1 MHIKDMFKKP
11 INRDIKGVIKVGQ
24 DDELSVYQ
32 ELDEYIVTNE
42 LAEHFE
48 DFFKAYK
55 KGVLGDTDKMGVWIS
70 GFFGSGKSHFLKI
83 LSYLL
88 ANKKIK
94 NKEALSF
101 FEDKIKDKA
110 ILENMKDVSKVTT
123 DVILFNID
131 AKSDSDSNLNKN
143 SILRVFNQA
152 FNEMQGYCGSIPWLA
167 DLERQL
173 VKEHVYEGF
182 KSTFESIAGSTWEHS
197 RENLYYEEEAIVKA
211 LAKTTK
217 MSEQAARNW
226 YHKAEDNYSLS
237 IEKFAQ
243 RVNEYI
249 ERQAG
254 NHHVLFLVDEIG
266 QYIGDDTQ
274 LMLNLQTVV
283 EQLGIYCGGK
293 CWVLVT
299 SQQEID
305 SITEVK
311 GDDFSKI
318 QGRFNTRLSLSSAN
332 VDEVI
337 RKRILEK
344 NDTAKQVLQL
354 LYPKKRSIINNL
366 ITFKDIPELK
376 SFADEN
382 DFIDVY
388 PFIPY
393 QFHLLQKV
401 FTGVRVQGAAG
412 KNLSEGERS
421 LLSAFQASAIAH
433 ASDEVGTLVP
443 FSAFYETIETFLDVS
458 IRTVIIQAQQNSRLT
473 DEDVELLKLLFLVK
487 YVKEMPANIE
497 NIATLFVKH
506 IDEDKVEKMKTI
518 QNSLQRLIRET
529 LVQKNGEEYIF
540 LTSDEQT
547 VNREIKNIHIDSAE
561 TIREIGLLIFED
573 IYKEKKFR
581 YSTRHQF
588 SFNKYIDSLAIHQQG
603 HPFGVKVITPYFEG
617 ISALHEAELKSMSQR
632 ENNLI
637 IKLPPDTTV
646 IEELEQAK
654 KIDFYL
660 IKTGGTT
667 FTSSFEYIKLRKR
680 TESINRKKRAKTLL
694 IEGLKDA
701 DFYVNNQALKVK
713 SKKAGAR
720 MDAAIKVL
728 IESLYHKLNQIRQHT
743 NSEKDLYPLLDSTN
757 EQLCLIEEDPNKLA
771 LAELNA
777 YISRNSQRNIPITM
791 KSVLTFFSN
800 IPYGWYEYDIVA
812 SVIKLFKSKK
822 INLLLNETHIQ
833 LEDKNFLN
841 YITKRDYIEST
852 LIKERE
858 KTPAKYINNIKELSK
873 ELTGVA
879 APSANEE
886 QLRSYFNSVLEQ
898 ELDTVIKGYLH
909 RYNKKLYP
917 GKDLLL
923 EAEEIFNELLA
934 IPDTP
939 TWYKAAYQLKE
950 GILDYVDDRKD
961 INHFFE
967 EQQSIFDDAL
977 EKIETFEKN
986 RSYVMDDD
994 IIKAIRD
1001 MKKIVQQANPY
1012 ANIYQL
1018 PALIRQFVDKFT
1030 ELLEIECRPVREVIK
1045 TDYEKVMKELSVKS
1059 FKDELLPVVKECFDD
1074 LSHRLETV
1082 NNFYEAIAMK
1092 EESGRLKVRSFNEI
1106 HAKEVE
1112 LSQSQKV
1119 RITPIV
1125 SSGTTVKPVELK
1137 SKSEY
1142 KPKTTLNVCM
1152 SSLLR
1157 ESTTIENEQEIDN
1170 LLEQM
1175 REHLKK
1181 KLKEDTVIRLI

>member
-1 MHIKDMFKKP
+1 MHIKNMFKKP

-24 DDELSVYQ
+24 DDELNVYQ

-48 DFFKAYK
+48 DFFKAYN
-55 KGVLGDTDKMGVWIS
+55 KGVFGHTDKMGVWIS

-101 FEDKIKDKA
+101 FEDKIEDTA

-123 DVILFNID
+123 DVVLFNID
-131 AKSDSDSNLNKN
+131 AKSESDSNLNRN

-152 FNEMQGYCGSIPWLA
+152 FNEMQGFCGSIPWLA

-173 VKEHVYEGF
+173 VKEHVYEDF
-182 KSTFESIAGSTWEHS
+182 KSTFESIAGSTWEYS
-197 RENLYYEEEAIVKA
+197 RENLYYEEEGIVKA

-217 MSEQAARNW
+217 MSEEAVRNW
-226 YHKAEDNYSLS
+226 FHKAEDNYSLS

-249 ERQAG
+249 ERQAD
-254 NHHVLFLVDEIG
+254 NHHVLFLVDEMG

-299 SQQEID
+299 SQQEIE
-305 SITEVK
+305 SITKVK

-318 QGRFNTRLSLSSAN
+318 QGRFNTRLRLSSSN

-337 RKRILEK
+337 RKRILKK
-344 NDTAKQVLQL
+344 NDTAKQDLQL

-366 ITFKDIPELK
+366 ITFKDIPEFK
-376 SFADEN
+376 SFADQN

-401 FTGVRVQGAAG
+401 FTGVRVHGAAG
-412 KNLSEGERS
+412 KSLSEGERS

-443 FSAFYETIETFLDVS
+443 FSAFYETIETFLEIS
-458 IRTVIIQAQQNSRLT
+458 IRSVIIQAQQNSRLT
-473 DEDVELLKLLFLVK
+473 DEDVEILKLLFLVK
-487 YVKEMPANIE
+487 YVKEMPSNIE
-497 NIATLFVKH
+497 NIATLLVKH

-518 QNSLQRLIRET
+518 QNSLQRLICET

-540 LTSDEQT
+540 LTSDEQA
-547 VNREIKNIHIDSAE
+547 VNREIKSIHIDFAE
-561 TIREIGLLIFED
+561 TIRDIGLFIFED
-573 IYKEKKFR
+573 IYNKKKFR
-581 YSTRHQF
+581 YSTRYHF
-588 SFNKYIDSLAIHQQG
+588 SFNTYIDSLAIHQQG

-617 ISALHEAELKSMSQR
+617 INALHEAELKSMSQR

-637 IKLPPDTTV
+637 IKLPQDTTL
-646 IEELEQAK
+646 IEEMEQAK
-654 KIDFYL
+654 KIDSYL
-660 IKTGGTT
+660 RKAGGTI
-667 FTSSFEYIKLRKR
+667 FTSTVDDIRLRKR
-680 TESINRKKRAKTLL
+680 TESTDRKKRVKTLL
-694 IEGLKDA
+694 IEGLKEA
-701 DFYVNNQALKVK
+701 DLYVNNQALKVK
-713 SKKAGAR
+713 SKKTEAR
-720 MDAAIKVL
+720 MNEAIKVL

-743 NSEKDLYPLLDSTN
+743 NSVKDLYPLLIRTN
-757 EQLCLIEEDPNKLA
+757 EQLCLIEEPNKLA

-800 IPYGWYEYDIVA
+800 IPYGWHKYDIVA
-812 SVIKLFKSKK
+812 SVIKLFKSQK
-822 INLLLNETHIQ
+822 INLLLNKQHIE
-833 LEDKNFLN
+833 LEDKEFLN
-841 YITKRDYIEST
+841 YLTKRDYIEHT
-852 LIKERE
+852 FIKERE
-858 KTPAKYINNIKELSK
+858 KTPAKYINNIKNLSK

-879 APSANEE
+879 SPFANEE
-886 QLRSYFNSVLEQ
+886 QLRSYFNLLVEKELE
-898 ELDTVIKGYLH
+898 TVIKRYLD
-909 RYNKKLYP
+909 RCDKKLYP

-923 EAEEIFNELLA
+923 EAEMTFNELLA
-934 IPDTP
+934 IPDTL
-939 TWYKAAYQLKE
+939 TWYKVAYQLKE
-950 GILDYVDDRKD
+950 DILDYVDDRKD
-961 INHFFE
+961 IKHFFE

-986 RSYVMDDD
+986 RSYVMDEE

-1018 PALIRQFVDKFT
+1018 PVLIKRFVDKFT
-1030 ELLEIECRPVREVIK
+1030 GLLEIECRPVREVIK

-1059 FKDELLPVVKECFDD
+1059 FKDELLPVIKERFDD
-1074 LSHRLETV
+1074 LSNRLETV

-1106 HAKEVE
+1106 HAKQME

-1125 SSGTTVKPVELK
+1125 PSGTTVKPVELK
-1137 SKSEY
+1137 TEY
-1142 KPKTTLNVCM
+1142 QRKTTLNVCM

-1175 REHLKK
+1175 RERLKK